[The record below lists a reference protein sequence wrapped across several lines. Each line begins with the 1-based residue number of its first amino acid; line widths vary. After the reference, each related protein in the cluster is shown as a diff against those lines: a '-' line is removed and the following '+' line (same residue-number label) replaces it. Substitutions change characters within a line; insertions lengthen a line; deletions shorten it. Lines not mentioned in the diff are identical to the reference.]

1 MPRNTSPKQFLDT
14 VVPVIRQCAQ
24 ASLIF
29 HGDVVDIGKTADM
42 SLTGQNAQTASAA
55 LTVLDGAFQ
64 DLILGAVA
72 SRFPTLRCIAEEK
85 TAMRLA
91 FAGNTGDEVVI
102 LDPIDGTLHFQKGDA
117 PYHISIGLCRKGQMV
132 AAAVARPTQDKLFTA
147 IRGQGAWVQKGKGK
161 PRRLQV
167 PKKPRTQRA
176 FISSKARPFQAPAKQ
191 WLDPFEY
198 PFGAALVLT
207 QLAEGD
213 LAAYLTRQVE
223 TYDVAPPSL
232 IAEEAGAVCYTE
244 VNRKPVYS
252 QRRKFAYFV
261 AAANDDIAAQ
271 LFAIIRQ
278 VKRDN
283 NA

>member
-72 SRFPTLRCIAEEK
+72 SRFPKLRCIAEEK
-85 TAMRLA
+85 TAMRQA
-91 FAGNTGDEVVI
+91 FAGNTGEEVVI

-132 AAAVARPTQDKLFTA
+132 AAAIARPTQDKLFTA
-147 IRGQGAWVQKGKGK
+147 IRGQGAWVQKGKGR
-161 PRRLQV
+161 PRRLRV
-167 PKKPRTQRA
+167 PKKPRTKRA
-176 FISSKARPFQAPAKQ
+176 FISSKARSFQAPARQ
-191 WLDPFEY
+191 LLTPFEY
-198 PFGAALVLT
+198 PIGAALVLT

-223 TYDVAPPSL
+223 TYDVGPPSL
-232 IAEEAGAVCYTE
+232 IAEEAGVHCMLGDGREPLYDR
-244 VNRKPVYS
+244 RK
-252 QRRKFAYFV
+252 KFAYYM
-261 AAANDDIAAQ
+261 AASTPELCDF
-271 LFAIIRQ
+271 LLSVRRQ
-278 VKRDN
+278 TAGDTS
-283 NA
+283 